1 LPGHFQ
7 SDCLPE
13 TFERLQSAL
22 AGRYAIERELGH
34 GAMATVF
41 LAQDVKHRRQ
51 VALKVLR
58 PDVAATVGP
67 ERFVREIDIAA
78 HLTHPHILAL
88 HDSGS
93 AAGFLY
99 FVMPFIEGDTLRERL
114 TRETQLPAPEALQI
128 AAEVAEALDYAHSR
142 GVVHR
147 DIKPENI
154 LLAGGHAVVA
164 DFGIAHAVSEAGG
177 DTLTATG
184 MTLGT
189 PAYMSPEQAAGA
201 KVDGRSD
208 QYALACV
215 VYEMLSGAPPFTGAG
230 ARGVLARHLQ
240 ESPRSLRV
248 VRPTLPR
255 HVIRAVEVALAKLP
269 ADRFATAG
277 AFQAAL
283 TGAHPT
289 PRPGRPWRLP
299 RRGWVGVVA
308 VAGIAVLA
316 RVSLHGA
323 GAVHFGER
331 DWILVADFDGPPD
344 DPGMAD
350 ALRELTTAELNQS
363 RYLSTLPR
371 QQLGGVLRSAGKPD
385 STHVTPE
392 IARELAYRSAIRAVL
407 VGSVSRLGRAS
418 YSIVLQVIDAEAG
431 TDIVSVAGAA
441 ADSNIVP
448 TVQRLAR
455 EVREGLGE
463 RRGAIQANLS
473 LEQAATPSFEAYRR
487 YVEGV
492 TLQYKGDGV
501 GSNRVLR
508 EALSLD
514 TGFASAWHVIG
525 WNYLNER
532 MLDSARI
539 AFAEALK
546 RPDRLGVPRRY
557 RVEAEA
563 AYTMRYDLPA
573 AVRACDLYLQH
584 FPRSYSVLNN
594 RGLYLLALGRYEEAL
609 ADFERAVA
617 AHPFGARQAQIQLL
631 NQVATLVTLGQVD
644 RARAAARDLTGPFA
658 TYIQLL
664 LATATDDWVGA
675 DSVAAATAGAPS
687 APNWLR
693 VQAVATGAAARAAR
707 GGVDA
712 ADRALA
718 DAAVGAPP
726 DVARWYERARLLL
739 ADAAGRAAPP
749 LPAAADRDTSGPG
762 LITYGLWAAQLGD
775 SVGARRR
782 LRRVLRLS
790 ESERARLG
798 YGSALLQARLAAG
811 AGRWADV
818 VASIGPAAARG
829 EHDSALLDRVNTLA
843 LRWTA
848 ADAYEHLGHVDSALA
863 LLELV
868 VRPTRMPGSAFA
880 LRGLVFPFAH
890 ERMARLAERLGVR
903 ADARRH
909 WSIVL
914 ATLTHP
920 DPDLAPTVAEA
931 RRARDSL
938 Q

>member
-1 LPGHFQ
+1 P
-7 SDCLPE
+7 
-13 TFERLQSAL
+13 
-22 AGRYAIERELGH
+22 
-34 GAMATVF
+34 
-41 LAQDVKHRRQ
+41 
-51 VALKVLR
+51 
-58 PDVAATVGP
+58 
-67 ERFVREIDIAA
+67 
-78 HLTHPHILAL
+78 
-88 HDSGS
+88 
-93 AAGFLY
+93 
-99 FVMPFIEGDTLRERL
+99 
-114 TRETQLPAPEALQI
+114 
-128 AAEVAEALDYAHSR
+128 
-142 GVVHR
+142 
-147 DIKPENI
+147 
-154 LLAGGHAVVA
+154 
-164 DFGIAHAVSEAGG
+164 
-177 DTLTATG
+177 
-184 MTLGT
+184 
-189 PAYMSPEQAAGA
+189 
-201 KVDGRSD
+201 
-208 QYALACV
+208 
-215 VYEMLSGAPPFTGAG
+215 
-230 ARGVLARHLQ
+230 
-240 ESPRSLRV
+240 
-248 VRPTLPR
+248 LPR
-255 HVIRAVEVALAKLP
+255 HVLRAVEAALAKLP

-385 STHVTPE
+385 SMHVTPE

-664 LATATDDWVGA
+664 LATATD
-675 DSVAAATAGAPS
+675 
-687 APNWLR
+687 
-693 VQAVATGAAARAAR
+693 
-707 GGVDA
+707 
-712 ADRALA
+712 
-718 DAAVGAPP
+718 
-726 DVARWYERARLLL
+726 
-739 ADAAGRAAPP
+739 
-749 LPAAADRDTSGPG
+749 RDPSGPG
-762 LITYGLWAAQLGD
+762 LITSGLWAAQLGD

-829 EHDSALLDRVNTLA
+829 EHD
-843 LRWTA
+843 
-848 ADAYEHLGHVDSALA
+848 
-863 LLELV
+863 
-868 VRPTRMPGSAFA
+868 
-880 LRGLVFPFAH
+880 
-890 ERMARLAERLGVR
+890 
-903 ADARRH
+903 
-909 WSIVL
+909 
-914 ATLTHP
+914 
-920 DPDLAPTVAEA
+920 
-931 RRARDSL
+931 
-938 Q
+938 

>member
-1 LPGHFQ
+1 MPGHFQ

-41 LAQDVKHRRQ
+41 LAQDVKHRRL

-99 FVMPFIEGDTLRERL
+99 YVMPFIEGDTLRERL
-114 TRETQLPAPEALQI
+114 TRETRLPAPESLQI

-189 PAYMSPEQAAGA
+189 PTYMSPEQAAGA
-201 KVDGRSD
+201 TVDGRSD

-255 HVIRAVEVALAKLP
+255 HVVRAVEVALAKLP
-269 ADRFATAG
+269 ADRFPTAG

-299 RRGWVGVVA
+299 RRFWWAGVVTA
-308 VAGIAVLA
+308 ASIAVLA

-323 GAVHFGER
+323 GAAHFGER

-463 RRGAIQANLS
+463 RRTAIQAN
-473 LEQAATPSFEAYRR
+473 
-487 YVEGV
+487 
-492 TLQYKGDGV
+492 
-501 GSNRVLR
+501 
-508 EALSLD
+508 LSLD

-609 ADFERAVA
+609 GDFERAVA

-631 NQVATLVTLGQVD
+631 NQVATLVTLGRVD

-664 LATATDDWVGA
+664 LATATDDWAGA

-712 ADRALA
+712 ADRTLA

-848 ADAYEHLGHVDSALA
+848 ADAYGHLGHVDSALA

-890 ERMARLAERLGVR
+890 KRMARLAERLGVR

-920 DPDLAPTVAEA
+920 DPDLAPIVAEA